1 MKKSII
7 TITILLLIIALSI
20 MASISIQG
28 KNNQT
33 LPEGVT
39 QNHKKKNTLRYCCS
53 KCNYCDI
60 KTGKCPT
67 HNCDL
72 IKEGMFFCESC
83 MRTEE
88 KLCTCKKCKKTMKR
102 MEHRKRNE
110 KNSVM

>member
-39 QNHKKKNTLRYCCS
+39 QNLKNKNTLRYCCS

-60 KTGKCPT
+60 KTSKCPT
-67 HNCDL
+67 HKCDL

-102 MEHRKRNE
+102 MEHKKKNE
-110 KNSVM
+110 KHSVM